1 MAWIDKRK
9 TEVCEFHVSLQ
20 VEKAKR
26 GRMEV
31 NTMVGHKGGQRG
43 GGGQKWRG
51 GGRGGEFRDDGLVR
65 EGRYH
70 EKFLHETMYIAPT
83 GMGTTNYSVL
93 DDAGA
98 LDRQSKK
105 EALKKRKVEREKE
118 AELGKQLA
126 SIGQGIGAEYARIR
140 HKVSVD
146 TGKGQAAP
154 DGWTAPE
161 PPDAGK
167 LGLLGNRARDV
178 HLSPMNKKRGHGTMS
193 SEPVGWGG
201 AYKRGLPSSPK
212 MSKKVEEDPE
222 GSPSKKRARF
232 LLDKG
237 IREPGRESLGNLAAP
252 DDDDD
257 DDLDIV

>member
-1 MAWIDKRK
+1 
-9 TEVCEFHVSLQ
+9 
-20 VEKAKR
+20 
-26 GRMEV
+26 
-31 NTMVGHKGGQRG
+31 
-43 GGGQKWRG
+43 
-51 GGRGGEFRDDGLVR
+51 
-65 EGRYH
+65 
-70 EKFLHETMYIAPT
+70 MYIAPT
-83 GMGTTNYSVL
+83 GMGFTNYSVL
-93 DDAGA
+93 DGAG
-98 LDRQSKK
+98 DSNRQSK
-105 EALKKRKVEREKE
+105 EALKKRKAEREKE

-126 SIGQGIGAEYARIR
+126 SIGQGIGAEYARVR
-140 HKVSVD
+140 HKVTAE

-167 LGLLGNRARDV
+167 LGLLGNKAGNV
-178 HLSPMNKKRGHGTMS
+178 HLSPANRKRRHGTMN

-212 MSKKVEEDPE
+212 MSKRVEEDPD

-232 LLDKG
+232 LLEKG

-252 DDDDD
+252 DDEDDD